1 MKLSRPLR
9 DYDRNQVA
17 TNQFTI
23 EQADRENHK
32 RDKDVEIGTASIILT
47 SANGTRYKVVVSD
60 AGVLSTSAA

>member
-9 DYDRNQVA
+9 DYDTSQVA

-32 RDKDVEIGTASIILT
+32 RDKDIEVGTASIILT
-47 SANGTRYKVVVSD
+47 SANGTRYKLVVSD

>member
-9 DYDRNQVA
+9 EYDTSQVA

-23 EQADRENHK
+23 EQADRQNHK
-32 RDKDVEIGTASIILT
+32 KDKDIEVGTASVILT
-47 SANGTRYKVVVSD
+47 SANGTRYKLVVSD

>member
-9 DYDRNQVA
+9 DYDTSQVA

-32 RDKDVEIGTASIILT
+32 RDKDIEVGTASIILT

>member
-9 DYDRNQVA
+9 EYDTSQVA

-23 EQADRENHK
+23 EQADRQNHK
-32 RDKDVEIGTASIILT
+32 KDKDIEVGTASLILT
-47 SANGTRYKVVVSD
+47 SANGTRYKLVVSD

>member
-9 DYDRNQVA
+9 DYDTSQVA

-23 EQADRENHK
+23 EQADRQNHK
-32 RDKDVEIGTASIILT
+32 KDKDIEVGTASVILT
-47 SANGTRYKVVVSD
+47 SANGTRYKLVVSD